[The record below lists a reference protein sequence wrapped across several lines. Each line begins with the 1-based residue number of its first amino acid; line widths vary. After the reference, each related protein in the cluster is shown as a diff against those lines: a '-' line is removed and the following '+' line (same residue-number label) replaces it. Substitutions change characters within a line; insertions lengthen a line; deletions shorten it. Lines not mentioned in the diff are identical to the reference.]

1 MEEALEVALEAV
13 GATGTDGPALLAGVP
28 ARDTDLVGGACEGLA
43 FFSGAAEGGTVEGV
57 ALLLGAGSAS
67 EIT

>member
-1 MEEALEVALEAV
+1 MEEALEAALEAV
-13 GATGTDGPALLAGVP
+13 GATGTPALLTGVP

>member
-1 MEEALEVALEAV
+1 MPRARMALCIWQAYLLE
-13 GATGTDGPALLAGVP
+13 
-28 ARDTDLVGGACEGLA
+28 TDLVGGACEGLA
-43 FFSGAAEGGTVEGV
+43 FFSAEGGTVEGV

>member
-1 MEEALEVALEAV
+1 MEEALDAALEAAGV
-13 GATGTDGPALLAGVP
+13 AGTPALLAGVP

-43 FFSGAAEGGTVEGV
+43 FFFGAAEGGTVEGV
-57 ALLLGAGSAS
+57 ALLLGAGSSS

>member
-1 MEEALEVALEAV
+1 MEEALEPALEAV
-13 GATGTDGPALLAGVP
+13 GATGTPALVAGVP
-28 ARDTDLVGGACEGLA
+28 ARDTDKVGGACEGLA
-43 FFSGAAEGGTVEGV
+43 FFSAEGGTVEGV

>member
-1 MEEALEVALEAV
+1 MEEALDAALEAA
-13 GATGTDGPALLAGVP
+13 GAAGTEALAGVP

-43 FFSGAAEGGTVEGV
+43 FFSVEGTGGAAEGVP
-57 ALLLGAGSAS
+57 LLLGAGSAS